1 MKKSYKVLLIIIS
14 VLLLFGLVTGYKY
27 LYYNTDTNNNNVYIY
42 GDWDNDISILKNEDI
57 IIQVPIY
64 DFNQEI
70 DDNTSISIQ
79 NFDDGEIYNIELN
92 NKQEFDEFTSYTLQ
106 FNMLFNRTGYFEL
119 DNIEAVINTSSNT
132 YSTNLGNYSV
142 MVYDENSISNDI
154 EIVGGSAL
162 VETIS
167 DENTYLLSYTLKN
180 NSNNNILI
188 EKINLN
194 SSDKLSI
201 DFDSVILSPNE
212 EKDID
217 FTLSLDKSVS
227 NAIIKPSII
236 GKSND
241 KTINTLGTSIL
252 VVDPV
257 SIEKLYELINTASFL
272 HVLTNIHKQ
281 TSTAAISDTGKVIQI
296 PVRPIVL

>member
-1 MKKSYKVLLIIIS
+1 MK
-14 VLLLFGLVTGYKY
+14 
-27 LYYNTDTNNNNVYIY
+27 
-42 GDWDNDISILKNEDI
+42 
-57 IIQVPIY
+57 
-64 DFNQEI
+64 
-70 DDNTSISIQ
+70 
-79 NFDDGEIYNIELN
+79 
-92 NKQEFDEFTSYTLQ
+92 
-106 FNMLFNRTGYFEL
+106 
-119 DNIEAVINTSSNT
+119 
-132 YSTNLGNYSV
+132 
-142 MVYDENSISNDI
+142 
-154 EIVGGSAL
+154 
-162 VETIS
+162 
-167 DENTYLLSYTLKN
+167 NTYLLSYTLKN

-236 GKSND
+236 GKSNG

-257 SIEKLYELINTASFL
+257 SIEKLYELINT
-272 HVLTNIHKQ
+272 N
-281 TSTAAISDTGKVIQI
+281 
-296 PVRPIVL
+296 

>member
-257 SIEKLYELINTASFL
+257 SIEKLYELINTRK
-272 HVLTNIHKQ
+272 NK
-281 TSTAAISDTGKVIQI
+281 GKKDKYYNVTCKLIK
-296 PVRPIVL
+296 RGL

>member
-1 MKKSYKVLLIIIS
+1 
-14 VLLLFGLVTGYKY
+14 
-27 LYYNTDTNNNNVYIY
+27 
-42 GDWDNDISILKNEDI
+42 
-57 IIQVPIY
+57 
-64 DFNQEI
+64 
-70 DDNTSISIQ
+70 
-79 NFDDGEIYNIELN
+79 
-92 NKQEFDEFTSYTLQ
+92 
-106 FNMLFNRTGYFEL
+106 MLFNRTGYFEL

-257 SIEKLYELINTASFL
+257 SIEKLYELINT
-272 HVLTNIHKQ
+272 N
-281 TSTAAISDTGKVIQI
+281 
-296 PVRPIVL
+296 

>member
-1 MKKSYKVLLIIIS
+1 MKKNYKVLLIIIS
-14 VLLLFGLVTGYKY
+14 VLSLFGLITGYKY
-27 LYYNTDTNNNNVYIY
+27 LHYNTDKNTDTNNPNLYIY

-64 DFNQEI
+64 DFNKEI

-79 NFDDGEIYNIELN
+79 NFDGGEIYNIALN
-92 NKQEFDEFTSYTLQ
+92 NKQEFPEFTSYTLQ

-241 KTINTLGTSIL
+241 KTINTLLDSIL

-257 SIEKLYELINTASFL
+257 SIEKLYELINT
-272 HVLTNIHKQ
+272 N
-281 TSTAAISDTGKVIQI
+281 
-296 PVRPIVL
+296 

>member
-1 MKKSYKVLLIIIS
+1 MWFLFKVPFLYSIFSLLIIS

-257 SIEKLYELINTASFL
+257 SIEKLYELINT
-272 HVLTNIHKQ
+272 N
-281 TSTAAISDTGKVIQI
+281 
-296 PVRPIVL
+296 

>member
-1 MKKSYKVLLIIIS
+1 
-14 VLLLFGLVTGYKY
+14 
-27 LYYNTDTNNNNVYIY
+27 
-42 GDWDNDISILKNEDI
+42 
-57 IIQVPIY
+57 
-64 DFNQEI
+64 
-70 DDNTSISIQ
+70 
-79 NFDDGEIYNIELN
+79 
-92 NKQEFDEFTSYTLQ
+92 
-106 FNMLFNRTGYFEL
+106 MLFNRTGYFEL

-257 SIEKLYELINTASFL
+257 FSIREI
-272 HVLTNIHKQ
+272 I
-281 TSTAAISDTGKVIQI
+281 
-296 PVRPIVL
+296 

>member
-79 NFDDGEIYNIELN
+79 NFDDGEI
-92 NKQEFDEFTSYTLQ
+92 
-106 FNMLFNRTGYFEL
+106 

-201 DFDSVILSPNE
+201 DFDSVNLCPNE
-212 EKDID
+212 ERDID
-217 FTLSLDKSVS
+217 FTLTLDNSVS
-227 NAIIKPSII
+227 NSIIKPSII
-236 GKSND
+236 GKSNG
-241 KTINTLGTSIL
+241 KTIETLGTSIL

-257 SIEKLYELINTASFL
+257 SIEKLYELINT
-272 HVLTNIHKQ
+272 N
-281 TSTAAISDTGKVIQI
+281 
-296 PVRPIVL
+296 

>member
-1 MKKSYKVLLIIIS
+1 
-14 VLLLFGLVTGYKY
+14 
-27 LYYNTDTNNNNVYIY
+27 
-42 GDWDNDISILKNEDI
+42 
-57 IIQVPIY
+57 
-64 DFNQEI
+64 
-70 DDNTSISIQ
+70 
-79 NFDDGEIYNIELN
+79 
-92 NKQEFDEFTSYTLQ
+92 
-106 FNMLFNRTGYFEL
+106 
-119 DNIEAVINTSSNT
+119 
-132 YSTNLGNYSV
+132 

-257 SIEKLYELINTASFL
+257 SIEKLYELINT
-272 HVLTNIHKQ
+272 N
-281 TSTAAISDTGKVIQI
+281 
-296 PVRPIVL
+296 

>member
-154 EIVGGSAL
+154 EIVGGSVL

-201 DFDSVILSPNE
+201 DFDSVNLCPNE
-212 EKDID
+212 ERDID
-217 FTLSLDKSVS
+217 FTLTLDKSVS
-227 NAIIKPSII
+227 NSIIKPSII
-236 GKSND
+236 GKSNG
-241 KTINTLGTSIL
+241 KTIETLGTSIL

-257 SIEKLYELINTASFL
+257 SIEKLYELINT
-272 HVLTNIHKQ
+272 N
-281 TSTAAISDTGKVIQI
+281 
-296 PVRPIVL
+296 